1 MRTFASGTTARVPHL
16 PAQGRVDADPGPT
29 MIQIFVWCLVV
40 TAVMAYINHRFIG
53 LPTSIGVMTIALA
66 ISVGLIGLDHLGW
79 SAPRH
84 YETSMLASVDFADV
98 LMRAMLAVLLFAG
111 GLQLEFGRLRRYRWP
126 IGALAV
132 LGTFLSAV
140 LVGVA
145 LWKLL
150 PLVDVSLPLAY
161 CLVFGALISPTDAVA
176 VGAILKSAGVPK
188 PVESLIAGESLFN
201 DAVGVVLFAL
211 ALSMVETGDLPT
223 WNGGLELLAR
233 EGGGG
238 IVLGLA
244 LGHLLHTM
252 LKDVDSYQVEVLLTL
267 ATVLG
272 GYGLANS
279 LTFSG
284 PLAIVVVGLVV
295 GTRSQAEGV
304 PPARRE
310 HLVRFWVLMDG
321 LLNTVLFVLIGLE
334 VVRVSFSLGIFLA
347 ALLTIVITLAARALS
362 VAAPLSLMRNTLDL
376 PRGSWRVLTWAGLR
390 GGVSVALA
398 LSLPTGPSR
407 EVVLALTYCVVVF
420 SILGQGLT
428 INRVTQS
435 VLRPKVRLAG
445 PGEQSAVP

>member
-1 MRTFASGTTARVPHL
+1 MLA
-16 PAQGRVDADPGPT
+16 
-29 MIQIFVWCLVV
+29 IFVWCLVV
-40 TAVMAYINHRFIG
+40 TAVLAYINHRFIG

-98 LMRAMLAVLLFAG
+98 LLRAMLAVLLFAA

-140 LVGVA
+140 LVGAA
-145 LWKLL
+145 LWNLL
-150 PLVDVSLPLAY
+150 PLVGIHLPLAY

-176 VGAILKSAGVPK
+176 VGAVLKSAGVPK

-201 DAVGVVLFAL
+201 DAVAVVLFAL
-211 ALSMVETGDLPT
+211 ALSMVNTGELPT
-223 WNGGLELLAR
+223 WRGGFALLVR

-238 IVLGLA
+238 ILLGLL
-244 LGHLLHTM
+244 LGYLLAAM
-252 LKDVDSYQVEVLLTL
+252 LRDVDSYQVEVLLTL

-272 GYGLANS
+272 GYALADR

-284 PLAIVVVGLVV
+284 PLAMVVVGLVV
-295 GTRSQAEGV
+295 ANKTQAEGMA
-304 PPARRE
+304 PGSRE

-321 LLNTVLFVLIGLE
+321 ILNTVLFVLIGLE
-334 VVRVSFSLGIFLA
+334 VVRVSFSLGIFVA
-347 ALLTIVITLAARALS
+347 ALLTFAITLLARAFS
-362 VAAPLSLMRNTLDL
+362 VAAPLSLMRRTLDL

-398 LSLPTGPSR
+398 LSLPDGPSR

-428 INRVTQS
+428 IGSVTRRVLGSPPPVDGVVTRS
-435 VLRPKVRLAG
+435 GNAG
-445 PGEQSAVP
+445 E

>member
-1 MRTFASGTTARVPHL
+1 ML
-16 PAQGRVDADPGPT
+16 
-29 MIQIFVWCLVV
+29 QIAIWCLVV
-40 TAVMAYINHRFIG
+40 TAVLAYVNHRFIG

-66 ISVGLIGLDHLGW
+66 ISVGLIGLDHLGF

-84 YETSMLASVDFADV
+84 YETSVLASVDFADV
-98 LMRAMLAVLLFAG
+98 LMRGMLAVLLFAG
-111 GLQLEFGRLRRYRWP
+111 GLQIEFGRLRRYRWP

-132 LGTFLSAV
+132 FGTFLSAA

-150 PLVDVSLPLAY
+150 PLVGVTLPLAY

-211 ALSMVETGDLPT
+211 ALSMVRTGAAPE
-223 WNGGLELLAR
+223 WGSGLWLLLR

-238 IVLGLA
+238 IVLGLL
-244 LGHLLHTM
+244 LGQLLYAM
-252 LKDVDSYQVEVLLTL
+252 LKGVQSYQVEVLLTL

-272 GYGLANS
+272 GYALADR

-284 PLAIVVVGLVV
+284 PLAMVMVGLVV
-295 GTRSQAEGV
+295 GTKSQDEAMPV
-304 PPARRE
+304 STRE
-310 HLVRFWVLMDG
+310 HLAHFWALIDG
-321 LLNTVLFVLIGLE
+321 ILNTVLFVLIGLE
-334 VVRVSFSLGIFLA
+334 VVRVNFSLGIFVA
-347 ALLTIVITLAARALS
+347 ALLTIAITLAARAIS
-362 VAAPLSLMRNTLDL
+362 VAAPLSLLGTVLDL
-376 PRGSWRVLTWAGLR
+376 PRGSWKLLTWAGLR

-398 LSLPTGPSR
+398 LSLPAGPSR

-428 INRVTQS
+428 INRVARR
-435 VLRPKVRLAG
+435 VFGDKAAG
-445 PGEQSAVP
+445 PQSPVP

>member
-1 MRTFASGTTARVPHL
+1 MLQV
-16 PAQGRVDADPGPT
+16 
-29 MIQIFVWCLVV
+29 FVWCLVV
-40 TAVMAYINHRFIG
+40 TALFAYINHRFIG
-53 LPTSIGVMTIALA
+53 LPTTIGVMTIALV
-66 ISVGLIGLDHLGW
+66 ISVVLIGLDHLGL
-79 SAPRH
+79 STPRR
-84 YETSMLASVDFADV
+84 YETSVMASVDFADV

-126 IGALAV
+126 IAALAV
-132 LGTFLSAV
+132 LSTFLSAV
-140 LVGVA
+140 LVGGA

-150 PLVDVSLPLAY
+150 PMVGVDLPLAY

-211 ALSMVETGDLPT
+211 ALSVIKTGEPPT
-223 WNGGLELLAR
+223 WGSGLELLAR

-238 IVLGLA
+238 ILLGLVLGQ
-244 LGHLLHTM
+244 LLHAL
-252 LKDVDSYQVEVLLTL
+252 LKDVNSYQVEVLLTL

-272 GYGLANS
+272 GYSLADR

-284 PLAIVVVGLVV
+284 PLAMVVVGLVV
-295 GTRSQAEGV
+295 GTKSQAVGT
-304 PPARRE
+304 PPERRE
-310 HLVRFWVLMDG
+310 RLVRFWVLMDG
-321 LLNTVLFVLIGLE
+321 ILNTVLFVLIGLE
-334 VVRVSFSLGIFLA
+334 VVRVSFSLGIFVA

-362 VAAPLSLMRNTLDL
+362 VAAPLSLLRSALEL

-398 LSLPTGPSR
+398 LSLPGGPNR

-428 INRVTQS
+428 IGRVAHH
-435 VLRPKVRLAG
+435 VLGAKAG
-445 PGEQSAVP
+445 AAEQSAVP